1 MDLIL
6 DFTETEILYTN
17 KWFESE
23 LSDAIQKDYRHD
35 NKLEFYSSVVDK
47 LCRAKIVRHK
57 TEPTVTREISWYQDA
72 VGELWYYEIPSRWT
86 KNGKPR
92 VVDCSPPTTPYKQD
106 FEGKDKTI
114 GAIYDCPG
122 GAV

>member
-35 NKLEFYSSVVDK
+35 NKLEFYSSVLDK

-57 TEPTVTREISWYQDA
+57 NDA
-72 VGELWYYEIPSRWT
+72 YCHERNFLVSGRRGRI
-86 KNGKPR
+86 
-92 VVDCSPPTTPYKQD
+92 VVLRNSEQVDEEWEASCS
-106 FEGKDKTI
+106 
-114 GAIYDCPG
+114 
-122 GAV
+122 